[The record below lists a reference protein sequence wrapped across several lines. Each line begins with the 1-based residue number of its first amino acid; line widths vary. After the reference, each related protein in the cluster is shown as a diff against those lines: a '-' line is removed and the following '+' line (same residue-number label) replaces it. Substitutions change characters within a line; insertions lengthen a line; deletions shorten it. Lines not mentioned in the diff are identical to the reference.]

1 MEIHDDSD
9 IEDTIRKNQ
18 NEWIDKL
25 DSGISYLILKS
36 MRKNSPS
43 GLLSTTTDVE
53 VLKDK

>member
-1 MEIHDDSD
+1 MEIHDGSD